1 MIKRF
6 DNIRLSV
13 TEPEANL
20 IKVVQK
26 KLGGKIGYFKILK
39 KSLDA
44 RDKRNIVWL
53 YSVACSNGEEREPQP
68 RFEKISSPPTVAVIG
83 GGPAGLFCAVRLIEH
98 GFRPLIIERGGRVEE
113 RRLSCS
119 EFFERRRL
127 DTESNVQF
135 GEGGAG
141 AFSDGKLVTRTKDG
155 LNRDVLSLFVRFG
168 APQDVLYLNKP
179 HVGSDR
185 LYDVLRAL
193 RAFVEANGGSYMF
206 DTKVC
211 GLGIEDGSLTSLTVQ
226 NVKSGQSREIKVD
239 CAVLAVGHSARD
251 TYEMLA
257 AAGVAMEPRDFAVG
271 VRIEH
276 PADAIGFA
284 QYGEKYKLLPTAD
297 YSLVSHAHERTV
309 FTFCMCPGGVVVPAA
324 SEEGGVVVNGMSLR
338 ARDGKNSN
346 SALMVQMRREDF
358 GASDLFAG
366 VRFQRELE
374 RKAFAL
380 GGSNYS
386 APCQLYGDFARDRL
400 SQGFAGVKPTYAA
413 GTAFA
418 PLAELLP
425 CVAAEALKAAIPD
438 MGKRLKGFD
447 SSEALLTGV
456 ESRFSSP
463 VKILRG
469 QDLQSVTIKNL
480 YPCGEG
486 SGYSGGITSSA
497 ADGLNVA
504 ERIFARY
511 SGI

>member
-53 YSVACSNGEEREPQP
+53 YSVACSNSEEREPQP

-226 NVKSGQSREIKVD
+226 NVKSGQSREIKV
-239 CAVLAVGHSARD
+239 
-251 TYEMLA
+251 
-257 AAGVAMEPRDFAVG
+257 
-271 VRIEH
+271 
-276 PADAIGFA
+276 
-284 QYGEKYKLLPTAD
+284 
-297 YSLVSHAHERTV
+297 
-309 FTFCMCPGGVVVPAA
+309 VVVKLR
-324 SEEGGVVVNGMSLR
+324 EE
-338 ARDGKNSN
+338 
-346 SALMVQMRREDF
+346 
-358 GASDLFAG
+358 
-366 VRFQRELE
+366 
-374 RKAFAL
+374 
-380 GGSNYS
+380 
-386 APCQLYGDFARDRL
+386 
-400 SQGFAGVKPTYAA
+400 
-413 GTAFA
+413 
-418 PLAELLP
+418 
-425 CVAAEALKAAIPD
+425 
-438 MGKRLKGFD
+438 
-447 SSEALLTGV
+447 
-456 ESRFSSP
+456 
-463 VKILRG
+463 
-469 QDLQSVTIKNL
+469 
-480 YPCGEG
+480 
-486 SGYSGGITSSA
+486 
-497 ADGLNVA
+497 
-504 ERIFARY
+504 
-511 SGI
+511 